1 MIARI
6 YSDNPKVNPRTYR
19 VPNKLRTCNQYLDCC
34 NIAINAHMRNG
45 ETARVAKESWDLFN
59 DEPRLE
65 TFGIAVHDGTIFHVS
80 NDDNI
85 ERSVGFL
92 NNTL

>member
-6 YSDNPKVNPRTYR
+6 YSDNPEVNPRFYY
-19 VPNKLRTCNQYLDCC
+19 VPKELKTCNQYLDCYY
-34 NIAINAHMRNG
+34 IAINAHMCNG
-45 ETARVAKESWDLFN
+45 ETARVAKEVWYLVD

-65 TFGIAVHDGTIFHVS
+65 TFGIAVHDGTIFHVD
-80 NDDNI
+80 NDNNR
-85 ERSVGFL
+85 ESSVGFL

>member
-6 YSDNPKVNPRTYR
+6 YSDNPEVNPRTYR
-19 VPNKLRTCNQYLDCC
+19 VPNKLITCNQYLDCYY
-34 NIAINAHMRNG
+34 IAINAHMCNG
-45 ETARVAKESWDLFN
+45 ETARVAKESWDLVN
-59 DEPRLE
+59 DEPRLD

-80 NDDNI
+80 DDNNI
-85 ERSVGFL
+85 ESSVGFL

>member
-6 YSDNPKVNPRTYR
+6 YSNNPKVNPRIYR
-19 VPNKLRTCNQYLDCC
+19 VPDKFASYNQSSACY

-45 ETARVAKESWDLFN
+45 ETARVAMESWDLVN
-59 DEPRLE
+59 DEPRLY
-65 TFGIAVHDGTIFHVS
+65 TFGIAVHNGIIFHVS